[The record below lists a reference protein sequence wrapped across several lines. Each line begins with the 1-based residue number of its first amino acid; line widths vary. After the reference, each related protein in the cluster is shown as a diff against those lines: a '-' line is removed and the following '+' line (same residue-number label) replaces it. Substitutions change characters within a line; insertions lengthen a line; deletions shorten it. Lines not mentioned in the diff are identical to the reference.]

1 MKRNRLICIFIAIM
15 LLLASCGNKEKD
27 DSYIEIDPYEESIT
41 KNDKTALLYYA
52 TSDYRYLVAYEA
64 EIEVPVS
71 TRMEFSVISMLKSTS
86 HEGIRG
92 LNQLINPNTELISVS
107 DGSSYVSILLSND
120 FLNWSFI
127 PQTGMSVEELDAI
140 KRMAVYSIV
149 NSLIDSTG
157 CPKVQILVDVNGN
170 RRGQRISLQSVGFA
184 EEGILGPLS
193 RQSGV
198 ILTGEKT
205 VTDIFTLLESEN
217 YAELYQYIASKDKDG
232 EARPPESNFINRM
245 QSEGITL
252 ESFRIR
258 GTVESSSSSRKL
270 IMVDYAFN
278 KESGRKEQSNI
289 PVELIKDNGVWKIS
303 YETLLSLF

>member
-1 MKRNRLICIFIAIM
+1 MKKNRLICILTVIM
-15 LLLASCGNKEKD
+15 LLLASCGSREKD

-41 KNDKTALLYYA
+41 KNENTAILYYA
-52 TSDYRYLVAYEA
+52 TSDYQYLVSYEM

-71 TRMEFSVISMLKSTS
+71 IRMEYGIISMLKSS
-86 HEGIRG
+86 PQEGIRG
-92 LNQLINPNTELISVS
+92 LNQLINPNTEVISVS

-127 PQTGMSVEELDAI
+127 PQTGMSIEELDSI

-149 NSLIDSTG
+149 NSIIDSTG

-170 RRGQRISLQSVGFA
+170 RRGQRISLQSVGFTD
-184 EEGILGPLS
+184 EGILGPLS
-193 RQSGV
+193 RQSSV

-205 VTDIFTLLESEN
+205 VNNIFTLLENEN
-217 YAELYQYIASKDKDG
+217 YAELYRYIANRG
-232 EARPPESNFINRM
+232 ESGETRPPESNFINRM

-258 GTVESSSSSRKL
+258 ESVESSSRSVRI

-278 KESGRKEQSNI
+278 KESGRKENTNI
-289 PVELIKDNGVWKIS
+289 PVKLIKENGVWKIS